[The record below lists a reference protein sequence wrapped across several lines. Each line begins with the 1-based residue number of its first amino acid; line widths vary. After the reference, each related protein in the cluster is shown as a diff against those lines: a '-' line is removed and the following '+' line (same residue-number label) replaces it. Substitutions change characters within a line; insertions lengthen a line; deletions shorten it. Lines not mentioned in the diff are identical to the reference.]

1 MKWSDFFKALGL
13 NMDEEMEK
21 TDTQTVN
28 VDKKVNKNDNVESSN
43 NVVDKKEDKVE
54 EVKTE
59 EKKMVLPKYDTKT
72 GLFDIK
78 DVDNEELKAL
88 LKLSND
94 TVKGKANTELINKA
108 IADKMSTVKLVKGIS
123 NDLVLGALDRSGIK
137 VTDGKVTGVDE
148 AFDSLMTSQ
157 SGLFVADK
165 GTSKSNPLL
174 EGFNP
179 QNNVQQGTVPNSF
192 VEAFSMME

>member
-1 MKWSDFFKALGL
+1 MKWSEILKKLGINL
-13 NMDEEMEK
+13 EDEVDL
-21 TDTQTVN
+21 TDTQTLD
-28 VDKKVNKNDNVESSN
+28 VDSKSNKDNNVEFSNSS
-43 NVVDKKEDKVE
+43 VEKKEDKVE

-59 EKKMVLPKYDTKT
+59 VKEMVLPKYDTKT
-72 GLFDIK
+72 GLFDLK

-88 LKLSND
+88 LKLAND

-108 IADKMSTVKLVKGIS
+108 IAEKMSTVKLVKGIS
-123 NDLVLGALDRSGIK
+123 NDLVLNALDKSGIK

-148 AFDSLMTSQ
+148 AFNSLMTSQ

-165 GTSKSNPLL
+165 ETSKSNPLL

-179 QNNVQQGTVPNSF
+179 QNTTQQGVVPNSF